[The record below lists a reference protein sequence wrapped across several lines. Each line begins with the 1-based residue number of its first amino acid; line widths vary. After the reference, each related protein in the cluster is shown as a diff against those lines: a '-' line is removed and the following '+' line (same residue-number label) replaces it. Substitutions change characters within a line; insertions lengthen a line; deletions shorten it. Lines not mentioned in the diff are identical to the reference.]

1 MERKDF
7 PLEIIAGIG
16 LVIVATAVFLAA
28 SLTRTAHRAAPPP
41 TPLPSVQPPIVAP
54 TLPAAPT
61 ATVLPSPVPA
71 TATSVP
77 PAAALQVAPDFT
89 LPRADGST
97 FTLSKQLARGP
108 VVLVFFQVG
117 G

>member
-7 PLEIIAGIG
+7 PLEVIAGIG
-16 LVIVATAVFLAA
+16 LVIVATAVFLVA
-28 SLTRTAHRAAPPP
+28 SLTRTANRAAPSP
-41 TPLPSVQPPIVAP
+41 TPSPSVQPPIVAP

-71 TATSVP
+71 TATAVP

-89 LPRADGST
+89 LERADVGT
-97 FTLSKQLARGP
+97 FTLAEQLAHGP
-108 VVLVFFQVG
+108 VVLVFFQASG
-117 G
+117 